1 MTQRTL
7 AGLLAVPLVIGL
19 LVAAFTQPLPYVSYE
34 PGLTVDVLDDYDDH
48 EIITVDGHR
57 TYPDEGELRMT
68 TVYVSRPRAEV
79 SLMEL
84 MGDWISR
91 DSAVYP
97 YSAVYDE
104 DETPEESEQEGAAEM
119 VSSQDTAIAV
129 ALTELGYELEP
140 GPSVLLIE
148 QGAPADGPL
157 QVGDL
162 FLEVGGEEVAT
173 SDELV
178 AAIQAAPPGEP
189 LRFRV
194 LRAGKEVDAVL
205 TPRRNDGKAQIGV
218 QVGTS
223 YTFPFH
229 IELDLDPAIGGP
241 SAGLMFALGVYDKLT
256 PGSLTGGAVVAGTG
270 TISPDGAVGPIGGV
284 QQKIAAARDAG
295 AELFMVPPDNCAEA
309 LGAPHGDVRLVRAA
323 TMHSAVEAIEAWTAD
338 PGADLPSCQDE

>member
-34 PGLTVDVLDDYDDH
+34 PGLTVDILDSNGES
-48 EIITVDGHR
+48 EIITVVGEQ

-129 ALTELGYELEP
+129 ALTELGYDVEP

-157 QVGDL
+157 QVGDV
-162 FLEVGGEEVAT
+162 FLAVAGEEVAT
-173 SDELV
+173 ADALV

-205 TPRRNDGKAQIGV
+205 TPRRSDGKAQIGV

-223 YTFPFH
+223 YTFPFQV
-229 IELDLDPAIGGP
+229 DVNVDPAIGGP
-241 SAGLMFALGVYDKLT
+241 SAGLLFALGVYDKLT
-256 PGSLTGGAVVAGTG
+256 PGSLTGGAIVAGTG
-270 TISPDGAVGPIGGV
+270 TIAPDGSVGPIGGI

-295 AELFMVPPDNCAEA
+295 AELFLVPPDNCEEA
-309 LGAPHGDVRLVRAA
+309 LGAPRDDVVLVRAA
-323 TMHSAVEAIEAWTAD
+323 TMHSTVEAIEAWAED
-338 PGADLPSCQDE
+338 PDADLPSCTDQ